1 MNAENI
7 IGIVIYAFV
16 SLFMMAI
23 GIVIGIFGMGI
34 MGLAYPMY
42 KKLMVRERAK
52 VAEQIIALSNEL
64 L

>member
-1 MNAENI
+1 MVWNVGIITMI
-7 IGIVIYAFV
+7 IGII
-16 SLFMMAI
+16 I
-23 GIVIGIFGMGI
+23 GILGMGI

-42 KKLMVRERAK
+42 KKLTVRERAK